1 MVLGCIAKLA
11 MYEPVSEPAS
21 RIPPCSLPPV
31 PALAPFNDELQ
42 SGKVSQRAFLPHIAF
57 SYGKPTAT
65 GSK

>member
-1 MVLGCIAKLA
+1 

-42 SGKVSQRAFLPHIAF
+42 SGKVSQRAFLPHVAV